1 MQSLPRVSILVVDDR
16 PENLLALEA
25 SLEPLGQEI
34 VAVDSGTA
42 ALRAVLAAQFA
53 VILMDIKM
61 PGMDG
66 FETLALLR
74 QRERSRHI
82 PIIFLS
88 AYPEHAHALQSY
100 ASGAVD
106 YILKPFDPAT
116 LRSKVSVFVTLRQNE
131 LLLEAAHAELE
142 RRVHERTAE
151 LAAANVALERE
162 IRDRKA
168 MEQQLIDQA
177 HRDGLTGLAN
187 RALLLEH
194 LSRAFARSRRRS
206 RPSFAVMLLDLDR
219 FKVVN
224 DSLGHLAGD
233 RLLVEVAHRLQSC
246 LREVDTAARIGG
258 DEFAVLVD
266 GIDELRDATRLA
278 DRIQKRLGEPFDMDG
293 KEVFTSASIGIAM
306 MSPRAEVAEQ
316 LLRDA
321 DVAMYRAKEAG
332 RARCAVFDQEMHAS
346 LMDQLHLEAELARAL
361 ERDELFLLYQ
371 PILALRERRLV
382 GFEALLRWRHP
393 ERGLVMP
400 ATFIPIAEETGLI
413 RPIGRWVLEAA
424 CRQLAAWPSDT
435 LTMNINVSAQQMA
448 HFDFTAD
455 VKRVLAD
462 TGLPAS
468 RLTLEIT
475 ESTIMARGA
484 VSDQIVAELHAQ
496 GVALC
501 LDDFGTG
508 YSCLSYLHELP
519 VSGLKIDRSFVQR
532 IGGSHERAEIV
543 RSIVTLALNLGMTVT
558 AEGVENAEQVE
569 RLEEL
574 ACEHVQGFFF
584 ARPLDAA
591 AAGALI
597 EGGAVAPRIAV

>member
-25 SLEPLGQEI
+25 SLDPLGQDL

-42 ALRAVLAAQFA
+42 ALRAVLGTQFA

-74 QRERSRHI
+74 QRERSRSI

-88 AYPEHAHALQSY
+88 AYSEHAHSLQSY

-116 LRSKVSVFVTLRQNE
+116 LRSKVGVFVRLRQNE

-142 RRVHERTAE
+142 RRVQERTAE

-162 IRDRKA
+162 IRDRKG

-177 HRDGLTGLAN
+177 HRDNLTGLAN

-219 FKVVN
+219 FKVIN
-224 DSLGHLAGD
+224 DSLGHLVGD
-233 RLLVEVAHRLQSC
+233 RLLMEVAHRLQSC

-278 DRIQKRLGEPFDMDG
+278 ERIQKRLAEPFDMDG

-306 MSPRAEVAEQ
+306 MSSHAERAEE

-332 RARCAVFDQEMHAS
+332 RARCQVFDQEMHAS
-346 LMDQLHLEAELARAL
+346 VMEQLHLEADLARAL
-361 ERDELFLLYQ
+361 DRDELFLLYQ

-393 ERGLVMP
+393 ERGIVMP
-400 ATFIPIAEETGLI
+400 SAFIPIAEETGLI
-413 RPIGRWVLEAA
+413 RPIGRWVLEEA

-435 LTMNINVSAQQMA
+435 LTMNVNVSAQQMA

-462 TGLPAS
+462 TGLAAS

-484 VSDQIVAELHAQ
+484 LSDQIVAELHAQ

-543 RSIVTLALNLGMTVT
+543 RSIVTLARNLGMTVT
-558 AEGVENAEQVE
+558 AEGVETAEQVE

-574 ACEHVQGFFF
+574 ACEHVQGFYF
-584 ARPLDAA
+584 ARPLEAA
-591 AAGALI
+591 AAGAFI
-597 EGGAVAPRIAV
+597 EAGAVASRIAV